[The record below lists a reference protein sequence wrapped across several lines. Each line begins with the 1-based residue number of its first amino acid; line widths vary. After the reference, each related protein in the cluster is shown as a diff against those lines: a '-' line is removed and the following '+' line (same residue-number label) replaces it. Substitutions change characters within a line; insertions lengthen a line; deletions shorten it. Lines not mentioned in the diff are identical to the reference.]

1 MDLLSPHLRPT
12 FSSYRNQSRFL
23 VKIIRLVFILMELNI
38 MLCIVKH
45 VFINVPTVTN
55 FPSRQ
60 IEADIKRVTWSNVRD
75 LLYINK
81 KKTPDCF

>member
-1 MDLLSPHLRPT
+1 
-12 FSSYRNQSRFL
+12 
-23 VKIIRLVFILMELNI
+23 MELNI